1 MKASIAAVEKVELKI
16 NSKYE
21 RLARALK
28 LQGMAESTTKCYLRG
43 FRRVCEYFN
52 RLPDYLLVSE
62 FEQYFADLIDTHSWS
77 TVKIDLGGLVFYWKY
92 VLKRKWKHVEI
103 VRPPKVKKIPDIL
116 TISEVSQVLA
126 YIELLRFRVVLFAIY
141 SMGLRISEGVNL
153 RVADIDSERMQ
164 VHIRNGKGHKDRLVP
179 LPISTLNALRRYWKA
194 HRNPEL
200 IFPNILGGSDTV
212 RNTKKPMNIGCVQA
226 AFRAAV
232 TDSRINK
239 KVSVHSLRHSYATH
253 LIEAN
258 INLKAVQHILGH
270 SQIETTARYT
280 HFTKVT
286 LESSDTAI
294 NEIMAKIHFH
304 DL

>member
-1 MKASIAAVEKVELKI
+1 MKASIASVEKKESKI
-16 NSKYE
+16 RE
-21 RLARALK
+21 RHDKLARALK
-28 LQGMAESTTKCYLRG
+28 LQGMAESTIKCYLRG

-77 TVKIDLGGLVFYWKY
+77 TVKIDLNALVFYWKY
-92 VLKRKWKHVEI
+92 VLKRKWRHVEI
-103 VRPPKVKKIPDIL
+103 VRPPKVKRIPDIL
-116 TISEVSQVLA
+116 TISEVSQMLA
-126 YIELLRFRVVLFAIY
+126 HTELLRFRVVLFAIY

-153 RVADIDSERMQ
+153 RVADIDSEKMQ

-179 LPISTLNALRRYWKA
+179 LPKSTLNALRRYWKV
-194 HRNPEL
+194 HRNTEL
-200 IFPNILGGSDTV
+200 LFPNILGGSDTV

-226 AFRAAV
+226 AFRAASA
-232 TDSRINK
+232 DSGINK

-258 INLKAVQHILGH
+258 INLKVVQYILGH
-270 SQIETTARYT
+270 SSIVTTARYT

-286 LESSDTAI
+286 LENSDSAI
-294 NEIMAKIHFH
+294 NEIMLKIHFH

>member
-1 MKASIAAVEKVELKI
+1 MKASIASVEKKESKI
-16 NSKYE
+16 NAKHE
-21 RLARALK
+21 KLARALK

-77 TVKIDLGGLVFYWKY
+77 TVKIDLNALVFYWKF
-92 VLKRKWKHVEI
+92 VLKRKWRHVEI

-126 YIELLRFRVVLFAIY
+126 HTELLRFRVVLFAIY
-141 SMGLRISEGVNL
+141 SMGLRISEGVNI
-153 RVADIDSERMQ
+153 RVADIDKEKMQ

-179 LPISTLNALRRYWKA
+179 LPYSTLNALRRYWKV
-194 HRNPEL
+194 HRNTEL
-200 IFPNILGGSDTV
+200 LFPNILGGTETV
-212 RNTKKPMNIGCVQA
+212 RHTKQPMNIGCVQA
-226 AFRAAV
+226 AFRAA
-232 TDSRINK
+232 TADSGINK

-258 INLKAVQHILGH
+258 VNLKVVQYILGH
-270 SQIETTARYT
+270 SSIVTTARYT

-286 LESSDTAI
+286 LENSDSAI
-294 NEIMAKIHFH
+294 NEIMLKIHFH

>member
-1 MKASIAAVEKVELKI
+1 MKASIAAVGKLESKI
-16 NSKYE
+16 NVKHE
-21 RLARALK
+21 KLARVLK

-52 RLPDYLLVSE
+52 RLPDYLLLSE

-77 TVKIDLGGLVFYWKY
+77 TVKIDLGALVFYWKY

-103 VRPPKVKKIPDIL
+103 IRPPKVKKIPDIL

-126 YIELLRFRVVLFAIY
+126 YLELLRFRVVLFAIY

-179 LPISTLNALRRYWKA
+179 LPKSTLHALRRYWKV
-194 HRNPEL
+194 HRNTEL
-200 IFPNILGGSDTV
+200 IFPNILGGTETV
-212 RNTKKPMNIGCVQA
+212 RHTKQPMNIGCVQA
-226 AFRAAV
+226 AFRAAAA
-232 TDSRINK
+232 DSGINK

-258 INLKAVQHILGH
+258 VNLKVVQHILGH

-294 NEIMAKIHFH
+294 NEIMSKIHFH

>member
-1 MKASIAAVEKVELKI
+1 MKASIASVEKLESKI
-16 NSKYE
+16 NVNHEK
-21 RLARALK
+21 LARALK
-28 LQGMAESTTKCYLRG
+28 LQGMAESTTKCYLRS

-77 TVKIDLGGLVFYWKY
+77 TVKIDLGALVFYWKY
-92 VLKRKWKHVEI
+92 VLKCKWKHVEI

-116 TISEVSQVLA
+116 SISEVSQVLA
-126 YIELLRFRVVLFAIY
+126 YLELLRFRVVLFAIY

-153 RVADIDSERMQ
+153 RVPDIDSERMQ

-179 LPISTLNALRRYWKA
+179 LPKSTLNALRRYWKV
-194 HRNPEL
+194 HRNTEL

-226 AFRAAV
+226 AFRAAAA
-232 TDSRINK
+232 DSGINK

-258 INLKAVQHILGH
+258 INLKVVQYILGH
-270 SQIETTARYT
+270 SSIVTTARYT

-286 LESSDTAI
+286 LESSDSAV

>member
-1 MKASIAAVEKVELKI
+1 MKASIASVAKKESKI
-16 NSKYE
+16 NAKHE
-21 RLARALK
+21 KLARALK

-77 TVKIDLGGLVFYWKY
+77 TVKIDLNALVFYWKY
-92 VLKRKWKHVEI
+92 VLKRKWRHVEI
-103 VRPPKVKKIPDIL
+103 VRPPKVKRIPDIL

-126 YIELLRFRVVLFAIY
+126 HTELLRFRVVLFAIY
-141 SMGLRISEGVNL
+141 SMGLRISEGVNI
-153 RVADIDSERMQ
+153 RVADIDAEKMQ

-179 LPISTLNALRRYWKA
+179 LPKSTLNALRRYWKV
-194 HRNPEL
+194 HRNTEL
-200 IFPNILGGSDTV
+200 LFPNILGGTETV
-212 RNTKKPMNIGCVQA
+212 RHTKQPMNIGCVQA
-226 AFRAAV
+226 AFRAA
-232 TDSRINK
+232 TADSQINK

-258 INLKAVQHILGH
+258 VNLKVVQYILGH
-270 SQIETTARYT
+270 SSIVTTARYT

-286 LESSDTAI
+286 LENSDSAI
-294 NEIMAKIHFH
+294 NEIMAKVHFH

>member
-1 MKASIAAVEKVELKI
+1 MKASIASVEKNELKLI
-16 NSKYE
+16 VKHE
-21 RLARALK
+21 KLARALK
-28 LQGMAESTTKCYLRG
+28 LQGMADSTTKCYLRG

-77 TVKIDLGGLVFYWKY
+77 TVKIDLNALVFYWKF
-92 VLKRKWKHVEI
+92 VLKRKWRHVEI

-116 TISEVSQVLA
+116 TISEVSQVLVHT
-126 YIELLRFRVVLFAIY
+126 ELLRFRVVLFAIY
-141 SMGLRISEGVNL
+141 SMGLRISEGVNI
-153 RVADIDSERMQ
+153 RVADIDTEKMQ

-179 LPISTLNALRRYWKA
+179 LPKSTLNALRRYWKV
-194 HRNPEL
+194 HRNKEL
-200 IFPNILGGSDTV
+200 LFPNLLGGSDTV

-226 AFRAAV
+226 AFRAA
-232 TDSRINK
+232 TADSRINK

-258 INLKAVQHILGH
+258 VNLKVVQYILGH
-270 SQIETTARYT
+270 SSIVTTARYT

-286 LESSDTAI
+286 VENSDSAI
-294 NEIMAKIHFH
+294 NEIMLKIHFH